1 MSLGGVI
8 ELCERVV
15 LLHEAQFLL
24 YHLLGQPFVAID
36 VDLDSERQPGLQAHM
51 DQAELRIKEVIIED
65 SLLPGSADELG
76 PFGAR
81 HECEGRTS
89 FLSAEDTNES
99 LGDALIADEVVGP
112 LVLAELPCAIHVG
125 SAGLPAQPWAC
136 ATKRSEYWGAM
147 VFMKSLRRTFR
158 TRSTKYS
165 SSRGADTAR
174 CPLKMTRSKQ

>member
-1 MSLGGVI
+1 
-8 ELCERVV
+8 
-15 LLHEAQFLL
+15 
-24 YHLLGQPFVAID
+24 
-36 VDLDSERQPGLQAHM
+36 M

-76 PFGAR
+76 PFRAR

-125 SAGLPAQPWAC
+125 SAGLPRPALGMRDQAVGVLGAPWF
-136 ATKRSEYWGAM
+136 S
-147 VFMKSLRRTFR
+147 
-158 TRSTKYS
+158 
-165 SSRGADTAR
+165 
-174 CPLKMTRSKQ
+174 